1 MVEVKEDMTGWNMW
15 EHGVPD
21 SRLTVLKQAEDYVD
35 SKGKHYAQWLC
46 ECNCEQ
52 HTKVITL
59 GNNLKRGY
67 TTSCGCISREKSSQR
82 WKDRHRTNVYD
93 LSGECGI
100 GWTFNTNKE
109 FYFDLEDY
117 DKIKNICWCER
128 FSKNY
133 SKLVGRDI
141 TNGKNVVMHILLGYK
156 GYDHIDR
163 NALNNRKSN
172 LRKATRQENARNR
185 SLSTNNTSGCT
196 GVYFNKSHNRWV
208 AGIGYNNKHIRL
220 GEFIDKA
227 DAIVARLK
235 AEKEYYGEFAPQRHL
250 FEEYNI
256 V

>member
-1 MVEVKEDMTGWNMW
+1 
-15 EHGVPD
+15 
-21 SRLTVLKQAEDYVD
+21 
-35 SKGKHYAQWLC
+35 
-46 ECNCEQ
+46 
-52 HTKVITL
+52 
-59 GNNLKRGY
+59 
-67 TTSCGCISREKSSQR
+67 
-82 WKDRHRTNVYD
+82 
-93 LSGECGI
+93 
-100 GWTFNTNKE
+100 
-109 FYFDLEDY
+109 
-117 DKIKNICWCER
+117 
-128 FSKNY
+128 
-133 SKLVGRDI
+133 
-141 TNGKNVVMHILLGYK
+141 MHILLGYK

-196 GVYFNKSHNRWV
+196 GVHFNKSHNRWV